1 MAYNVRRT
9 RREFGIRLALG
20 ADPKRVLRLVV
31 RRGLRLGVIGVAL
44 GAGGAM
50 LLTRT
55 MQAMLS
61 DVKPTDPAVF
71 ALTAGALVLVAIVA
85 CYVPALQA
93 SRTDPMVVLRIE

>member
-1 MAYNVRRT
+1 MIYHFLSVL
-9 RREFGIRLALG
+9 FGALG

-31 RRGLRLGVIGVAL
+31 FRGLQFGVLGVAL
-44 GAGGAM
+44 GAGAM

-71 ALTAGALVLVAIVA
+71 GSTAVTLLLVAVVA

-93 SRTDPMVVLRIE
+93 SRTDPMVVLRME

>member
-1 MAYNVRRT
+1 VRR
-9 RREFGIRLALG
+9 IV
-20 ADPKRVLRLVV
+20 VLR
-31 RRGLRLGVIGVAL
+31 GLQLGGLGVVL
-44 GAGGAM
+44 GAGCAM

-71 ALTAGALVLVAIVA
+71 GLTAATLVVVALVA

-93 SRTDPMVVLRIE
+93 SRTDPMVVLRQE